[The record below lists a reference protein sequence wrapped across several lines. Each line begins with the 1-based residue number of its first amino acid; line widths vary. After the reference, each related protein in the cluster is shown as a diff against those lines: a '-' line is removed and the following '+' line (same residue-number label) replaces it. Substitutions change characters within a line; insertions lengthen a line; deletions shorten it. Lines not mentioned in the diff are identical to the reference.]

1 MERLVGKVLNIVDG
15 GTIEVEIAP
24 LPPRVEVHPDSGA
37 PILSETPAISR
48 SLPRIERIRLAGRG
62 PTPDGTIENELAEIA
77 LQSRLL
83 LKRVELDVVSREGDG
98 IVCELRKVG

>member
-1 MERLVGKVLNIVDG
+1 MERLVGKVLSILDG

-24 LPPRVEVHPDSGA
+24 LPPRVEVDPSSGA
-37 PILSETPAISR
+37 PIPSETPQ

-62 PTPDGTIENELAEIA
+62 SPQTGTMENDLAEIA

>member
-24 LPPRVEVHPDSGA
+24 LPPRVEVDPLSGA
-37 PILSETPAISR
+37 PIISETPR

-62 PTPDGTIENELAEIA
+62 ATQTGTMENDLAEIA

-83 LKRVELDVVSREGDG
+83 LKRVELDVVSREDDG